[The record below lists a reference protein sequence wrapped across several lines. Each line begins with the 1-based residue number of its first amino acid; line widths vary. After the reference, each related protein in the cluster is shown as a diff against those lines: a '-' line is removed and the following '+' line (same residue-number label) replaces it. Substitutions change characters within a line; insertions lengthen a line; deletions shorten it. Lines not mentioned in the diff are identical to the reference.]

1 VAEDLTSNHIGSL
14 MDILVIGGTR
24 FFGRST
30 VEQLLAAGHKVAI
43 FSRGNVRPPF
53 WDDIEHIAGDR
64 EDVEGLR
71 QQLAGRQF
79 DSVLDNQ
86 CYDQQEALSIIDAL
100 QGRIGRYVV
109 ASTVSVYGEGGHAT
123 GRHTFR
129 QPLTDQERFA
139 VDYRALEP
147 VRETDLDNRDQPW
160 ERRSNLSEYGEGKRQ
175 VERVMLESED
185 WPWIV
190 VRVPSTLGP
199 DDPSGRFAWWLSR
212 ILDGEPI
219 LLPDGGTHAIQ
230 LGYAHDLAQ
239 FLVRLL
245 EGGPTGNIYNYAQHE
260 TPQLA
265 NWLQIIAD
273 AAQRPLHTVA
283 VPSSILQQATQ
294 LPWEDWSYASFCYCP
309 LLMSVAK
316 AEADIGLDFR
326 TSLRD
331 WVQTTVDSY
340 LQNPATLSSADHSE
354 QRPAEI
360 YFAKRWSGASEQL
373 LRTLTN

>member
-1 VAEDLTSNHIGSL
+1 
-14 MDILVIGGTR
+14 MDILVVGGTR
-24 FFGRST
+24 FFGRCT
-30 VEQLLAAGHKVAI
+30 VEQLLAAGHKVTI

-53 WDDIEHIAGDR
+53 WHDIEHIAGDR
-64 EDVEGLR
+64 EEVEGLR

-79 DSVLDNQ
+79 DAVLDNQ
-86 CYDQQEALSIIDAL
+86 CYDQQEARSIIGAL

-123 GRHTFR
+123 GRHTVR

-160 ERRSNLSEYGEGKRQ
+160 ELRSNLSEYGEGKRQ

-230 LGYAHDLAQ
+230 LGYSRDLAT

-245 EGGPTGNIYNYAQHE
+245 EDGPTGNIYNYAQHE

-265 NWLQIIAD
+265 NWLQVIAD
-273 AAQRPLHTVA
+273 AADKSLHTVS
-283 VPSSILQQATQ
+283 VPSSILQQATE
-294 LPWEDWSYASFCYCP
+294 LPWEDWFYASFSYCP

-316 AEADIGLDFR
+316 AEADIGLAFR

-340 LQNPATLSSADHSE
+340 LQNPETLSAADHSE

-360 YFAKRWSGASEQL
+360 DFAKQWTTARDHL
-373 LRTLTN
+373 VRTLTD